1 MEENQ
6 INVLYVEPKK
16 VPVAAVIGKELE
28 SYQEAVG
35 GMIEVIYP
43 FDDMV
48 CIVCNEEGKLNGLD
62 LNRALYFQDGEI
74 YDIIAGSFFV
84 TGITE
89 DDFCSL
95 TEEQMKKYQN
105 RFKEPEMF
113 VRMGSKILSIPV
125 PEKEIRNITGEK
137 KPQEKRKE
145 KEMDGER

>member
-62 LNRALYFQDGEI
+62 LNRALYFEDGEI

-95 TEEQMKKYQN
+95 TEEQMKKYQK
-105 RFKEPEMF
+105 F
-113 VRMGSKILSIPV
+113 
-125 PEKEIRNITGEK
+125 
-137 KPQEKRKE
+137 
-145 KEMDGER
+145 D

>member
-1 MEENQ
+1 MP
-6 INVLYVEPKK
+6 LW
-16 VPVAAVIGKELE
+16 IGKELE

-48 CIVCNEEGKLNGLD
+48 CIVCNEEGKLDGLD
-62 LNRALYFQDGEI
+62 LNRALFLEDGEI
-74 YDIIAGSFFV
+74 LTHIIAGSFFV
-84 TGITE
+84 AGITE

-125 PEKEIRNITGEK
+125 QEEEIRNITREK
-137 KPQEKRKE
+137 RPQEMRKE
-145 KEMDGER
+145 KETGER